1 MTSSLPA
8 ARAARA
14 ALRRAV
20 LAASVLDDVD
30 VDLDDAGVHL
40 PGCASLDWAVLE
52 AAAAGAPGAPAG
64 EEPRRRRVRD
74 LLLAHRA
81 AHRRGARRVALA
93 VAVDA
98 DVHPGRAWAARRFT
112 GGALDVGP
120 AVVLTGPDGRERA
133 LPLAAATAR
142 ATGSSPALTG
152 ADLDHVDAMGAL
164 AAQRL
169 ARDAGA
175 RGGGVLRPVGGC
187 DVPTLLT
194 SPALRAHL
202 TAPGDG
208 PGAGSGPGAAH
219 GGVGLLR
226 AVAVPARSRGWF
238 DLARID
244 PAFVAA
250 AWSATDPLERGAA
263 RPLLVS
269 RHEVAHAPRT
279 VRLAEVVLQ
288 Q

>member
-1 MTSSLPA
+1 MTSPPPA
-8 ARAARA
+8 PRAARA

-40 PGCASLDWAVLE
+40 PGCAWLDWAVLE
-52 AAAAGAPGAPAG
+52 AAAAGAPGALPG
-64 EEPRRRRVRD
+64 EEPRRRRVHD

-98 DVHPGRAWAARRFT
+98 DVHPGRAWAAHRFT

-120 AVVLTGPDGRERA
+120 AVVLTGSDGRERA
-133 LPLAAATAR
+133 LPLVAATAV
-142 ATGSSPALTG
+142 ATGSSPALTD
-152 ADLDHVDAMGAL
+152 ADLAHVDAMGEL
-164 AAQRL
+164 AARRL

-202 TAPGDG
+202 TAPDDG
-208 PGAGSGPGAAH
+208 PGRAAAH

-238 DLARID
+238 DLARVD

-250 AWSATDPLERGAA
+250 AWSATDPVERGAA